1 MLQTGECKFSVS
13 REARTLWEKLERENR
28 TKDFSQE
35 FWRTFQGNAVQSML
49 RIRRMKVIGISMEKR
64 CGDQFDF
71 LYVKVVPPRKES
83 R

>member
-13 REARTLWEKLERENR
+13 REVHILWKKLERENR

-49 RIRRMKVIGISMEKR
+49 RIRKMQVINVSMEKR
-64 CGDQFDF
+64 PGDDF
-71 LYVKVVPPRKES
+71 EYLYFKVKPL
-83 R
+83 